1 MISLK
6 VSRAIIPALNCSE
19 HQFISGTPVTE
30 LVYIH
35 SKLTIIDDTLVIC
48 GSANINDR
56 SLLGSR
62 DSELCLVVEDTE
74 TVEGLMDGQS
84 YRAGKF
90 AGGLRKHL
98 FREHL
103 GLLDKPGGLE
113 DVLDPV
119 SDAFYFNTWNSAAT
133 TNTLLYDE
141 LFSVIP
147 TNSIPTLRASRE
159 LQTKVRPLVET
170 FGRDM
175 RNKLD
180 AIRGHLVTFP
190 YQYLEE
196 EDLQPASLAKEGMV
210 PQDLWK

>member
-6 VSRAIIPALNCSE
+6 VSRAIIPALNCSG
-19 HQFISGTPVTE
+19 HPFISGTPVTE

-35 SKLTIIDDTLVIC
+35 SKLTIVDDMLVIC

>member
-1 MISLK
+1 M
-6 VSRAIIPALNCSE
+6 
-19 HQFISGTPVTE
+19 
-30 LVYIH
+30 
-35 SKLTIIDDTLVIC
+35 DDRLVIC

-56 SLLGSR
+56 SLLGVR

-74 TVEGLMDGQS
+74 TMEGKMDGKS
-84 YRAGKF
+84 YAAGKF
-90 AGGLRKHL
+90 AGGLRRHL

-103 GLLDKPGGLE
+103 GLLDKPGGPE
-113 DVLDPV
+113 EIMDPV
-119 SDAFYFNTWNSAAT
+119 SDEFYFNKWNSVAN

-175 RNKLD
+175 RNKLE

-196 EDLQPASLAKEGMV
+196 EDLQPATLAKEGMV